1 MEYYPP
7 SLPPPLPLPHSILKD
22 NPSFKFEVRGFIEFK
37 NVPEPVECYY
47 LLHDNFEREMFT
59 PLIVTDDTAEF
70 QFSVL
75 SRNPNTPPGTPHALE
90 SETRSLDGLLPR
102 LGATSVCPFSGAV
115 PDFNLIKPTPNSTP
129 NPTPPGS
136 QRNSL
141 SSEYPN
147 IITSSPTPPPCHTS
161 NSRGSPS
168 PDSDDTECSA
178 SLITSPPSILDTLP
192 EEEGVVSIDHHHYHA
207 PTNFML
213 TMRNTSMSPLK
224 EDFSEDDMIS
234 TNVSLTNLDEG
245 IEMQRKISDV
255 SGYSADSGSETP
267 GEAKHSARKISD
279 VSTHSGESG
288 IESTTRKISD
298 TVGPEIT
305 VVVPEATKLASEE
318 RKLSSSS
325 SGSTEEELSIIRRS
339 RAGSVNKAIE
349 KFDTLTQRIRK
360 SGINMVCSTEI
371 SAHSEISA
379 HDSFNGEH
387 KETSVA

>member
-1 MEYYPP
+1 
-7 SLPPPLPLPHSILKD
+7 
-22 NPSFKFEVRGFIEFK
+22 
-37 NVPEPVECYY
+37 
-47 LLHDNFEREMFT
+47 
-59 PLIVTDDTAEF
+59 
-70 QFSVL
+70 
-75 SRNPNTPPGTPHALE
+75 
-90 SETRSLDGLLPR
+90 
-102 LGATSVCPFSGAV
+102 
-115 PDFNLIKPTPNSTP
+115 
-129 NPTPPGS
+129 
-136 QRNSL
+136 
-141 SSEYPN
+141 
-147 IITSSPTPPPCHTS
+147 
-161 NSRGSPS
+161 
-168 PDSDDTECSA
+168 
-178 SLITSPPSILDTLP
+178 
-192 EEEGVVSIDHHHYHA
+192 
-207 PTNFML
+207 
-213 TMRNTSMSPLK
+213 MSPLK